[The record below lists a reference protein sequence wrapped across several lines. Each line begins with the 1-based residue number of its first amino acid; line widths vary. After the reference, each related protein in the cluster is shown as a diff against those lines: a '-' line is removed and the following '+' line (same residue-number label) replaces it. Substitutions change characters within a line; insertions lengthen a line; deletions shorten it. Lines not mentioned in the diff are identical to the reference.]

1 MNKETV
7 KKGLIVLGAFALGY
21 SLLKFAVKTI
31 NGCIFVSQLENAI
44 NKEICDDEETGSEP
58 SEENIVYHLI

>member
-31 NGCIFVSQLENAI
+31 NGYIFVSQLENAI

-58 SEENIVYHLI
+58 SD